1 MPNRLVIDI
10 ESGEQHE
17 EELDPQEIGPAE
29 VSPERQQ
36 QAQVQQVLS
45 VFAAMLIDEMQAA
58 QSPAGDMA
66 DPKLTEPLDK
76 GTLVGSD
83 TTTTDGLNGLT
94 GSELMTRV
102 GTRLLNAAGMLLTD
116 EGST

>member
-83 TTTTDGLNGLT
+83 TTTTDGLT

-102 GTRLLNAAGMLLTD
+102 GTRLLNAAEMLLTD